1 MDLTRCS
8 PTTKVKCRGRGDKL
22 AELLAAADSATSA
35 ARTVE
40 LSTIFREIFKLVVE
54 AHLFDEIADYHFHT
68 QEYWETFR
76 GISFVPL
83 QARQQMLE
91 AVIMTSASRGCVG
104 PRDPGAARRP
114 QLCTGPRVPRTPRT
128 RAAAPT
134 ADWRRGAG
142 GRTNQ
147 LVGYCGAGAGG
158 GAGCTVGLQAALM
171 MVVLAAVVLVTST

>member
-1 MDLTRCS
+1 
-8 PTTKVKCRGRGDKL
+8 
-22 AELLAAADSATSA
+22 
-35 ARTVE
+35 
-40 LSTIFREIFKLVVE
+40 
-54 AHLFDEIADYHFHT
+54 
-68 QEYWETFR
+68 
-76 GISFVPL
+76 
-83 QARQQMLE
+83 MLE
-91 AVIMTSASRGCVG
+91 AVIMTSASRGCLG

-147 LVGYCGAGAGG
+147 LRGLCGAGAGG